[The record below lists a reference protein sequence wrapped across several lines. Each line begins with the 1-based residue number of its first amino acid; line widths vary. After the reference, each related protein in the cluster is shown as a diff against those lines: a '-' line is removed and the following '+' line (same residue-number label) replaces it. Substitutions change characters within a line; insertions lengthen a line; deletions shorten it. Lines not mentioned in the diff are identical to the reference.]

1 MDERTDMA
9 RVLEK
14 LDRLENSLR
23 QTKKLL
29 VLLIAVVVVGF
40 LGMYGIVVVYGIVA
54 ACARLLFIG
63 ALLSAGGYAIWW
75 LMWGLA
81 RLKSPPRSDER
92 LRLAILAKEPGES

>member
-40 LGMYGIVVVYGIVA
+40 LGVYGIVA
-54 ACARLLFIG
+54 VSAYLLFIG
-63 ALLSAGGYAIWW
+63 ALLCAGVYLIWW